1 MKKLLIVLAMSIG
14 GTAVFAQDA
23 ATEASKVENHQ
34 VATKGGKLMHK
45 LQVTEAKTDNQV
57 SISEKQILVEKK
69 VIMPNDALMKSA
81 VEQKAIIK
89 SEEK

>member
-14 GTAVFAQDA
+14 GTTVFAQDA
-23 ATEASKVENHQ
+23 ATEVSKVETQ
-34 VATKGGKLMHK
+34 DVPTKGGKLMHK
-45 LQVTEAKTDNQV
+45 LQVIEAKTDHQV

-69 VIMPNDALMKSA
+69 VIMPNDVLMKSA

>member
-23 ATEASKVENHQ
+23 ATEVSKVETQ
-34 VATKGGKLMHK
+34 AVPTKGGKLMHK
-45 LQVTEAKTDNQV
+45 LQVTEAKTEHQV
-57 SISEKQILVEKK
+57 SMSDKQKLEENK
-69 VIMPNDALMKSA
+69 VITPNDALLKSA